1 MVTFKHVV
9 WAGGVLSGVMFALD
23 ISMPQVPPPE
33 QGAAD
38 RAVVSAAAPD
48 SLPERDAGRST
59 VDNPPAPDE
68 PRGAQAA
75 TAVVAAPAASR
86 AFASLDKGREQK
98 HARKRRTVRRAS
110 PRSAGRRLATGQAGL
125 SPIWSDNNWSWT
137 QSWQGQSD
145 PVAAGRK
152 AVPR

>member
-9 WAGGVLSGVMFALD
+9 WAGGVLSCVMFALD

-33 QGAAD
+33 QGDAD
-38 RAVVSAAAPD
+38 RAVVRAAAPD
-48 SLPERDAGRST
+48 SLLERDAGRST

-68 PRGAQAA
+68 PRGAQAE
-75 TAVVAAPAASR
+75 TAVVAAPAASQ
-86 AFASLDKGREQK
+86 AFASFEKGREQR
-98 HARKRRTVRRAS
+98 HARKKRNVRRAS
-110 PRSAGRRLATGQAGL
+110 PRSAGPRLPTGQAGL
-125 SPIWSDNNWSWT
+125 SPTWSDNSWSWT

-152 AVPR
+152 GVPR